1 MYHPDKYNHHNNAL
15 EKFCVLFNKAA
26 AMLGDHLHMKPSAKE
41 NFREDGEIL
50 YKPANHRILYDFE
63 KRFSYYDQHKMFK
76 FDTFGQFERKIQKP
90 EISLSI
96 QCSKN
101 EDGFIIAWHDDYR
114 NEKIVYMNSKTAT
127 GWEKTGKRFTK
138 KYMELAY
145 HEMDKFYKML
155 NKAFTENR
163 FNASCFDL

>member
-1 MYHPDKYNHHNNAL
+1 MYHPEKYIHHNKALDTFCGIFNNAS
-15 EKFCVLFNKAA
+15 EK
-26 AMLGDHLHMKPSAKE
+26 LGGLIHMKPSVRE
-41 NFREDGEIL
+41 NFREDGEIV
-50 YKPANHRILYDFE
+50 YKPKNTQILYDFE
-63 KRFSYYDQHKMFK
+63 KRFSYYDNFKSFK

-114 NEKIVYMNSKTAT
+114 NEKIVYMNSKTAN

-138 KYMELAY
+138 KYREIAY
-145 HEMDKFYKML
+145 HEMEVFYKML
-155 NKAFTENR
+155 HKSFTQNS
-163 FNASCFDL
+163 FNASCFEL

>member
-1 MYHPDKYNHHNNAL
+1 MYHPEKYIHHNKAL
-15 EKFCVLFNKAA
+15 DHFCALFNEAA
-26 AMLGDHLHMKPSAKE
+26 ARLGDLIYMKPSAIE
-41 NFREDGEIL
+41 NFREDGEIV
-50 YKPANHRILYDFE
+50 YKLQNTRILYDFE
-63 KRFSYYDQHKMFK
+63 KRFSYYDNYKMFK

-101 EDGFIIAWHDDYR
+101 EDGFIIAWHEDYR
-114 NEKIVYMNSKTAT
+114 QEKIAYINSRTAN

-138 KYMELAY
+138 KYRELAY
-145 HEMDKFYKML
+145 HEMERFYKIL

-163 FNASCFDL
+163 FNASCFEL